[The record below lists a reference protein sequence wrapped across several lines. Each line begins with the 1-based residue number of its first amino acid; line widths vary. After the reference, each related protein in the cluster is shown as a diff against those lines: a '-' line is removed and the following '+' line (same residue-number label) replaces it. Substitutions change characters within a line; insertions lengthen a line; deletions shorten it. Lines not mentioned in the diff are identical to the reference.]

1 MGADKDRPLVMT
13 LDVVDTGRRR
23 RWSDA
28 EKLRIVSESMS
39 GRRLVSATARRHG
52 MSRSLLTK
60 WRKLHGEGRLFG
72 GEGAAPSFAPVI
84 VSREPPFASPPS
96 VGARPGSDAARIE
109 IVLTNGRRIVID
121 AGVDAVALARV
132 LSIVERA

>member
-1 MGADKDRPLVMT
+1 MGADKDGPQVMT

-28 EKLRIVSESMS
+28 EKQRIVSESMS
-39 GRRLVSATARRHG
+39 GRRLVSATARQHG

-84 VSREPPFASPPS
+84 VSPEPLFASPSS
-96 VGARPGSDAARIE
+96 VDARPGSAAERIE
-109 IVLTNGRRIVID
+109 IVLTSGRRIVVG

-132 LSIVERA
+132 ISIVERA